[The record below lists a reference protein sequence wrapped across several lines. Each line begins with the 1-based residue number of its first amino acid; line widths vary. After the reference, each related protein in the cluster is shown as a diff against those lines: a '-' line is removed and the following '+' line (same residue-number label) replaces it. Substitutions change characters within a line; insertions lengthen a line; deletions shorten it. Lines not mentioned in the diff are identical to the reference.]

1 MHRLGEG
8 GELKDMAEMTRRERI
23 MAASRKGHAD
33 RLPFLHCWRHSQIGL
48 AERECRNRG
57 MGISWARPCY
67 IAEMHN
73 VECIEKQNASTG
85 TVEVRRSYSTP
96 VGSVY
101 LDEKRE
107 PGVGQW
113 HAQRS
118 WKDVQPWAK
127 SRLIKQPED
136 YEVVKYMVEN
146 TEYIPDYFPI
156 EQAREW
162 LGDDGVVMSWIPKT
176 PMSLLMIEWIG
187 SEEGRFY
194 IHHARYRDK
203 VEELYEAMSKSLEPL
218 YEIAARSPADI
229 IWIPENL
236 EGYLV
241 NPRLFEKYFM
251 PEYEKCA
258 RVLHEHGKLLA
269 AHMDGRLGVLKDLIA
284 KTPIDIIEA
293 LHPPPVGDMP
303 ISEALSLWR
312 EKAIWVGY
320 PGAVYTLGPEAVKKH
335 ALELLRSVVP
345 GDRLVIEMSTENLVS
360 NENLL
365 MLTSVLENAELPL
378 TEEKIQKI
386 ERSLS

>member
-67 IAEMHN
+67 FQKMHN
-73 VECIEKQNASTG
+73 VECTEKQDTSTG
-85 TVEVRRSYSTP
+85 TVEVRRTYSTP

-127 SRLIKQPED
+127 SRLLKQPED
-136 YEVVKYMVEN
+136 YEVVKYMVDN

-156 EQAREW
+156 EQAKEW
-162 LGDDGVVMSWIPKT
+162 LGEDGIVMSWITKT
-176 PMSLLMIEWIG
+176 PMALLMIEWIG

-218 YEIAARSPADI
+218 YEIAARSPAEI

-378 TEEKIQKI
+378 TEDKIDRI
-386 ERSLS
+386 ERSIS

>member
-1 MHRLGEG
+1 MHKLGEG

-67 IAEMHN
+67 TTEMHN
-73 VECIEKQNASTG
+73 VECTEKQDTSTG
-85 TVEVRRSYSTP
+85 TVEVRRTYSTP

-118 WKDVQPWAK
+118 WKDIQPWAK
-127 SRLIKQPED
+127 SRLVKQPED
-136 YEVVKYMVEN
+136 YDVVKYMVDN

-162 LGDDGVVMSWIPKT
+162 LGEDGVVMSWIPKT

-194 IHHARYRDK
+194 IHHAKYRDK

-303 ISEALSLWR
+303 ISEALSLWK

-345 GDRLVIEMSTENLVS
+345 ADRLVIVMSSENLVS

>member
-1 MHRLGEG
+1 
-8 GELKDMAEMTRRERI
+8 MTRRERI
-23 MAASRKGHAD
+23 MAASRKGRVD
-33 RLPFLHCWRHSQIGL
+33 RLPFLHCWRHSQIGW

-67 IAEMHN
+67 IMKMHN
-73 VECIEKQNASTG
+73 VDSTEEQVVSTG
-85 TVEVRRSYSTP
+85 EVVVRRTYSTP
-96 VGSVY
+96 MGSVY

-118 WKDVQPWAK
+118 WKDVMPWQK
-127 SRLIKQPED
+127 KRLIQEPQD
-136 YEVVKYMVEN
+136 YEIVKYIVDN
-146 TEYIPDYFPI
+146 TEYIADYFPI
-156 EQAREW
+156 EQAKEW
-162 LGDDGVVMSWIPKT
+162 LGEDGVVMSWIPKT
-176 PMSLLMIEWIG
+176 PMALLMIEWIG

-203 VEELYEAMSKSLEPL
+203 VEGLYEAMSKSLEPL

-241 NPRLFEKYFM
+241 NPRLFDKYFM

-258 RVLHEHGKLLA
+258 RVLHKHGKLLA
-269 AHMDGRLGVLKDLIA
+269 VHMDGRLGVLKELIA
-284 KTPIDIIEA
+284 KSPIDIIEA
-293 LHPPPVGDMP
+293 LHPPPVGDLP
-303 ISEALSLWR
+303 ISEALSIW
-312 EKAIWVGY
+312 KDKVIWVGY

-335 ALELLRSVVP
+335 ALGLLRSVAP

-365 MLTSVLENAELPL
+365 MLASILENAELPL
-378 TEEKIQKI
+378 TEEKIDRI